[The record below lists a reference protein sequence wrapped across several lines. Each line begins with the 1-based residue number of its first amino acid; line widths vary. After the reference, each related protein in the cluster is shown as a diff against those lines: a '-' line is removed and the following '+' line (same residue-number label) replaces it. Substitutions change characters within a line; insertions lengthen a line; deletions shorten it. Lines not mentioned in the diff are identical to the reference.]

1 LYDLDGTL
9 EGSTELACLREGM
22 WSREQ
27 AAFSTMGIR
36 LVAVFMSEER
46 DNIYS
51 TDHHLPDR
59 FLRAFA

>member
-1 LYDLDGTL
+1 
-9 EGSTELACLREGM
+9 M
-22 WSREQ
+22 WGREQ